1 MPTLNLRQINGV
13 VRTSEPVWSNLERL
27 AEAASVWFTYDT
39 HEGVYAWV
47 INEAGNSV
55 AAITEADIIGPIQ
68 ISGSGLT
75 NLYNSIEVEYPRN
88 DMNDQ
93 PHYVTL
99 NLPDGLRNAYEPD
112 NTLQMSS
119 EFINNQ
125 PQAEYVG
132 MVTLKQSRLDR
143 TVTIVMD
150 YTKISLQAGD
160 IIDITSD
167 TYGWTAKEFRIMRV
181 REIEGD
187 DGSLRL
193 EFSCTEYDDTIY
205 DGTWDNFLVAG
216 VPGIRSIGTIGTP
229 ATPTVAIANIQSLP
243 TQVVTTTVPVGV
255 VDRMQFWA
263 GNVAI
268 TGNVANTN
276 YNLVGTVA
284 STNANAFTQGAN
296 VSFAATSLQDGTWS
310 WKTRGTN
317 NDGTGP
323 FSTASGNVVYVR
335 GQAPDLLKAGTAV
348 VDQNGSF
355 LTPVDNASWRS
366 VGIADLLQYTGNSAY
381 QGMIFTADT
390 TMVGINGNVA
400 NVAYTIPTGSRNIA
414 FDLQTTAI
422 ARQAVA
428 TAVGIDLGLAQYL
441 STATWNANA
450 YIANGFSGL
459 AWSDW
464 TWVGGQR
471 DESGSLSGNVSIS
484 IGGCYTSDID
494 DTDPTFIVAFG
505 YSSTINP
512 TDADFTTIV
521 DPVSGITTIGYQVG
535 FSGNTVIQDNTGNTL
550 TYEVPGIT
558 AGYTLGAGAQDA
570 FGKIRIDR

>member
-1 MPTLNLRQINGV
+1 
-13 VRTSEPVWSNLERL
+13 
-27 AEAASVWFTYDT
+27 
-39 HEGVYAWV
+39 
-47 INEAGNSV
+47 
-55 AAITEADIIGPIQ
+55 
-68 ISGSGLT
+68 
-75 NLYNSIEVEYPRN
+75 
-88 DMNDQ
+88 MNDQ

-150 YTKISLQAGD
+150 YTKINLQAGD

-181 REIEGD
+181 KEIEGD

-229 ATPTVAIANIQSLP
+229 GTPTVAIANIQSLP

-284 STNANAFTQGAN
+284 STNANAFTQNAN
-296 VSFAATSLQDGTWS
+296 VAFTATGLQDGTWS

-323 FSTASGNVVYVR
+323 FSTASANVDYVR

-348 VDQNGSF
+348 VDQNGNY
-355 LTPVDNASWRS
+355 LTPIDNASWRA
-366 VGIADLLQYTGNSAY
+366 VGLADIIQYTGNSAY
-381 QGMIFTADT
+381 RGMIFTADT

-400 NVAYTIPTGSRNIA
+400 NVAWTIPTGSKSIA

-422 ARQAVA
+422 VREAVA
-428 TAVGIDLGLAQYL
+428 TVVGTDLGLAQYL

-450 YIANGFSGL
+450 YIANGFAGL
-459 AWSDW
+459 SWSDW
-464 TWVGGQR
+464 TWISNQR
-471 DESGSLSGNVSIS
+471 DETGYLTGNVSIS

-512 TDADFTTIV
+512 ADADFTTIV
-521 DPVSGITTIGYQVG
+521 DPVSGITGVGYQVG

-550 TYEVPGIT
+550 TYQTPGIT
-558 AGYTLGAGAQDA
+558 ANLAIGGGAQYVN
-570 FGKIRIDR
+570 GKLRIDR